1 MRAFPAAIRK
11 ASTFDVV
18 GEAYNFPSVVRWGLR
33 IPNDVFKFS
42 IVGHETQK
50 VRVWVLV
57 YYHFSRTGESGPRFC
72 TRCASGP
79 SISRQG

>member
-1 MRAFPAAIRK
+1 MRAFPVAISK

-18 GEAYNFPSVVRWGLR
+18 GEAYNVPSIVRWGLR
-33 IPNDVFKFS
+33 IANDVFEFF

-57 YYHFSRTGESGPRFC
+57 YYHLSGTGESGTCF
-72 TRCASGP
+72 
-79 SISRQG
+79 